1 MTATCLTQM
10 NMNYEILGQR
20 LRLARER
27 SRISQTEAAQVI
39 DVTAAALNQYES
51 GKRRVD
57 ALTLERLSRLYG
69 VPLRSLFGEQTV
81 QSDWEEALR
90 LNSETISASSKAGI
104 ARLIEKIY
112 ALEELYTQTDTPF
125 PGVSHPPFAPLAN
138 RLLLET
144 ETAVLAAQKA
154 RYHYNLGMAPLI
166 NLRSFLEAQG
176 LMIFILT
183 FGKEQ
188 NAISGLFLS
197 HPKLGNIIAINQTQ
211 TDIRLSFSLAHG
223 LAHCL
228 YQHDQSAILCHH
240 GDTNP
245 LECFAEKFVAY
256 FLIPSAA
263 LQERLHS
270 LGVKRVRHPAEVVHL
285 AHYFG
290 VSYKE
295 MLVRLDWEHQL
306 ASSQEDFKQI
316 QPAHLSRNLGY
327 SSSFESGGRFL
338 PLEKRLP
345 RIFLELA
352 YRAVLADKLSLR
364 RVAEM
369 LGISDIELEDRLCTN
384 EQTLEKISS

>member
-1 MTATCLTQM
+1 M

-69 VPLRSLFGEQTV
+69 VPLRSLFGEETV

-90 LNSETISASSKAGI
+90 LNSETI
-104 ARLIEKIY
+104 
-112 ALEELYTQTDTPF
+112 
-125 PGVSHPPFAPLAN
+125 
-138 RLLLET
+138 
-144 ETAVLAAQKA
+144 
-154 RYHYNLGMAPLI
+154 
-166 NLRSFLEAQG
+166 
-176 LMIFILT
+176 
-183 FGKEQ
+183 
-188 NAISGLFLS
+188 LS
-197 HPKLGNIIAINQTQ
+197 HHKLGNIIAINQTQ
-211 TDIRLSFSLAHG
+211 TETRLSFSLAHG
-223 LAHCL
+223 LAHRL
-228 YQHDQSAILCHH
+228 YQYDQPAILCHH
-240 GDTNP
+240 GVTNP
-245 LECFAEKFVAY
+245 LECFAEKFAAY

-270 LGVKRVRHPAEVVHL
+270 LGIKRVRHPAEVVHL

-290 VSYKE
+290 VSYEE
-295 MLVRLDWEHQL
+295 MLIRLDWEHQL
-306 ASSQEDFKQI
+306 AGSQEDFKQI
-316 QPAHLSRNLGY
+316 QPEHLSRNLGY
-327 SSSFESGGRFL
+327 SSFFEESGEGFL
-338 PLEKRLP
+338 PVEKRLP

-369 LGISDIELEDRLCTN
+369 LGISDIELEDRLFMT
-384 EQTLEKISS
+384 EQTLEEIAS